1 MYDFLTIHVLSLLK
15 LEQTLK
21 EFLNL
26 EIDRAFIKLL
36 QSLGFFFFFLT
47 NEQKFETF
55 FFSYKI
61 VYFKSSA
68 IDIALSQQNLG
79 GKLLKVGKR

>member
-21 EFLNL
+21 DFLNL

-36 QSLGFFFFFLT
+36 QSLGFFFFF
-47 NEQKFETF
+47 F
-55 FFSYKI
+55 
-61 VYFKSSA
+61 
-68 IDIALSQQNLG
+68 
-79 GKLLKVGKR
+79 